1 MGRKKKPQAK
11 QPEALEP
18 LGDAPVAEELPAA
31 TPLAEEAERPLEAV
45 IEPAAFL
52 PVKRTYEVVEDRTI
66 TIGMHVTKIRKG
78 KQVICD
84 ENDPYLIELL
94 RQRVILR
101 EVV

>member
-31 TPLAEEAERPLEAV
+31 TPLAEEAEKPLEAV

-52 PVKRTYEVVEDRTI
+52 CLF
-66 TIGMHVTKIRKG
+66 G
-78 KQVICD
+78 
-84 ENDPYLIELL
+84 
-94 RQRVILR
+94 
-101 EVV
+101 